1 MGSSCLD
8 LPRLISEGQLLL
20 GEAEYAVVCPDFW
33 RSNIA
38 LEELSLKILLR
49 DVAHTITRLHLN
61 GKVHALDRILVELC
75 RMSQDILH
83 RDNLIGRVILL
94 IILWIIAISRISDVV
109 DLCRQIWLFLVV
121 GTDIDNLIAVQRR
134 CPFAEDMWHDFI
146 G

>member
-1 MGSSCLD
+1 
-8 LPRLISEGQLLL
+8 
-20 GEAEYAVVCPDFW
+20 
-33 RSNIA
+33 
-38 LEELSLKILLR
+38 
-49 DVAHTITRLHLN
+49 
-61 GKVHALDRILVELC
+61 
-75 RMSQDILH
+75 MSQDILH

-109 DLCRQIWLFLVV
+109 DFLMLDGHHDLCRQIWLFIVV